1 MNQKDDVTED
11 DVKRIHALA
20 SQGFGRNS
28 IADYI
33 GINASAVKSVL
44 DGQRKNISDKLSV
57 RQRGELINR
66 AFGPIHGR

>member
-1 MNQKDDVTED
+1 MSKRDDVTED
-11 DVKRIHALA
+11 DVKRIRDLA

-33 GINASAVKSVL
+33 GINASAVKAVL

-66 AFGPIHGR
+66 AFGPTR